1 MPHREM
7 EGGRTTLLWHGSA
20 ASSFTDG
27 LLCLWDDERN
37 SKTEL
42 QPHFLSVLME
52 RKERELELQP
62 WGRERKRGVHGG
74 GRGGAAAVSSAL
86 YLCVREGGG
95 NMASCCYVHACN

>member
-1 MPHREM
+1 
-7 EGGRTTLLWHGSA
+7 
-20 ASSFTDG
+20 
-27 LLCLWDDERN
+27 
-37 SKTEL
+37 
-42 QPHFLSVLME
+42 ME